1 MNRFL
6 AETLS
11 VLNVAIAL
19 VLIAVGTIIGWRL
32 TGTLMGATAGLFVG
46 FTFAALTGGIV
57 AYLALIERH
66 LAKIAA
72 SPNKDR
78 VEPRL

>member
-11 VLNVAIAL
+11 VLNVVIAIVL
-19 VLIAVGTIIGWRL
+19 VLVGAAIGWRL
-32 TGTLMGATAGLFVG
+32 TGNLVGTLSGLFVG